1 MTESMDSYHAAV
13 TSSENLAN
21 ATVINVYN
29 NITEGIPLGNR
40 LRHLASVTLCLVT
53 IAGFVLNLLIL
64 IVIQKILEDRMTIP
78 NVLVRALSVTDL
90 LNCFLSI
97 TIPIIAYSYPYILHS
112 QPVCDLSATFLYGL
126 SVASQFIV
134 AVMSIER
141 FLAVIYPFKYHSQI
155 GHNLKK
161 TSCFVVA
168 LTLYSTLVALLP
180 VFGLNKNVIHY
191 PNTWCMFDF
200 RDRSPEGRVVV
211 YLGFLNI
218 VIALVVI
225 VVANTAV
232 ASRIR
237 QPKRRRQQS
246 VKTVCS
252 IHSQDAEYSC
262 KETHMQVQFTK
273 LTVSVA
279 VGLTMCWLL
288 FAIRI
293 LTNQLGVWMDD
304 NIDFIAARLMT
315 FNSVINPLLYIAI
328 CKPYRK
334 GCWVILRNIVHYVT
348 CTSVKKLD
356 MTLAEAVA

>member
-1 MTESMDSYHAAV
+1 MDSYHLAR
-13 TSSENLAN
+13 NLHN
-21 ATVINVYN
+21 ATVVVAVYDNV
-29 NITEGIPLGNR
+29 TDEEFPLESR

-53 IAGFVLNLLIL
+53 IVGFVLNLLIL
-64 IVIQKILEDRMTIP
+64 IVIQKILEDRVTIP

-97 TIPIIAYSYPYILHS
+97 TIPCIAYSYPSILHA

-141 FLAVIYPFKYHSQI
+141 FLAVIYPFKYHSQV
-155 GHNLKK
+155 GHNVKK
-161 TSCFVVA
+161 ASCFVVV
-168 LTLYSTLVALLP
+168 LSLYSTLVALLP

-200 RDRSPEGRVVV
+200 RNRSPEGRFVV

-225 VVANTAV
+225 VVANSAV
-232 ASRIR
+232 AMRIR

-246 VKTVCS
+246 VRTVCS
-252 IHSQDAEYSC
+252 VQSQDMEY
-262 KETHMQVQFTK
+262 KETHIQVQFTK

-304 NIDFIAARLMT
+304 DIDFIAARLMT

-334 GCWVILRNIVHYVT
+334 GCWVILRNIVHYLT
-348 CTSVKKLD
+348 CTSVKKMD

>member
-1 MTESMDSYHAAV
+1 MDSYHLPV
-13 TSSENLAN
+13 TSSTDLSNE
-21 ATVINVYN
+21 TFISVYNNN
-29 NITEGIPLGNR
+29 NITEGIPLENR
-40 LRHLASVTLCLVT
+40 LRHLASATLCLVT

-97 TIPIIAYSYPYILHS
+97 TIPIIAYSYPYILHA

-141 FLAVIYPFKYHSQI
+141 FLAVIYPFKYHGQV
-155 GHNLKK
+155 GHNVKK
-161 TSCFVVA
+161 ASCFVLG

-200 RDRSPEGRVVV
+200 RDRSPEGRFVV

-218 VIALVVI
+218 VVALVVI
-225 VVANTAV
+225 VVANSAV
-232 ASRIR
+232 AMRIR
-237 QPKRRRQQS
+237 QPKKKRRQQS

-252 IHSQDAEYSC
+252 IQSHETEYSC
-262 KETHMQVQFTK
+262 KESHMQVQFTK

-279 VGLTMCWLL
+279 VGLTICWLL